1 MATVIT
7 TTYDST
13 ANTNVVPINLAGLP
27 SDASLANGNQST
39 VIDNTSNQFVDM
51 QLMGQIQTGTSPTAS
66 RTVAVYVFGPTKIV
80 SSVVSWPAAG
90 SGTLGNA
97 NAAVTMD
104 VEQLSGMKLV
114 QPITTNATSNRSYS
128 FEVSSVAALF
138 GGTLPPWVGVYVT
151 HNTGVN
157 FNANAS
163 QHWIHYTGIK
173 FTST

>member
-1 MATVIT
+1 MSTVLT

-13 ANTNVVPINLAGLP
+13 TNTNAVPINLAGLP
-27 SDASLANGNQST
+27 TDALMANGNQST

-51 QLMGQIQTGTSPTAS
+51 QLMGQIQTGTTPTAS
-66 RTVAVYVFGPTKIV
+66 RTVAVYVFAPTKIV

-90 SGTLGNA
+90 SGTFGNA
-97 NAAVTMD
+97 NAAVTLD
-104 VEQLSGMKLV
+104 VEQLSALKLAWA
-114 QPITTNATSNRSYS
+114 TSTNATSNRSYS

-138 GGTLPPWVGVYVT
+138 GGTMPPWVGVHVT

-173 FTST
+173 YTNT